1 MNTMNNV
8 SNTGRVISLLIYVF
22 FTINFAYAHSENI
35 ASSYHYSGEI
45 QFLPEQGFLKLHW
58 QIAVKNPEEESISF
72 LLRSTLNEVNV
83 SGGHVSSF
91 SLGDSQLG
99 DEFQQIDITLTPA
112 KTNTPRIINLDY
124 QGILLPEPMSNKI
137 NQISTSAIE
146 LNVDSF
152 WLPMDSRFN
161 QLLTTDLHITVGKGW
176 LPVGAGNITSTKTG
190 YRLVNNKPAIDISFA
205 LSKSY
210 LISKMAGYTL
220 FDLRENQSGMT
231 KLKSSI
237 DFCINQL
244 NTRYGENDPLTNIDF
259 TINDRPSSGYARG
272 NYIALTDITDT
283 PPDRLTQFVCH
294 EIAHHWSG
302 NGKFDT
308 EENWL
313 NEAFAEYVGMMM
325 LREKFGQ
332 DAFKQRIAQF
342 QKQIGGKKLAP
353 IWTAEINARPEYL
366 VSYRKAPLS
375 LWALEQK
382 IGKAAFEK
390 FIELYMTSKTTST
403 EQLLK
408 QLLQVTNKK
417 TQNWFI
423 QQLAQ

>member
-1 MNTMNNV
+1 MNNV
-8 SNTGRVISLLIYVF
+8 GNTVRVIGLLMYMF
-22 FTINFAYAHSENI
+22 FTINFAYANSVNVTP
-35 ASSYHYSGEI
+35 SYHYSGEI

-58 QIAVKNPEEESISF
+58 QIAVNNRKQESISF
-72 LLRSTLNEVNV
+72 LLRSTLNKVKV
-83 SGGHVSSF
+83 SGDHVSSF

-99 DEFQQIDITLTPA
+99 DQFQKIDITLTPA
-112 KTNTPRIINLDY
+112 KTSTPRIINLGY
-124 QGILLPEPMSNKI
+124 QGILLPEPMSNEI

-161 QLLTTDLHITVGKGW
+161 QLLTTDLHITVGKAW
-176 LPVGAGNITSTKTG
+176 QLVGAGNISTTQTG

-205 LSKSY
+205 LSKDY
-210 LISKMAGYTL
+210 LISKMPGYTL

-244 NTRYGENDPLTNIDF
+244 NARYGENDPLTNIDF

-332 DAFKQRIAQF
+332 DAFKQRIVQF
-342 QKQIGGKKLAP
+342 QKQIAGKKLAP

-390 FIELYMTSKTTST
+390 LIELYMTSKTTST

-417 TQNWFI
+417 TQDWFL